1 MLSEIAL
8 SCKAVDTTLESCD
21 HSKAAVCCR
30 VTVNHAVRDGTKFSG
45 SKQNYFHM
53 ILFDMLQ
60 DLVSIFHSVDMATLF
75 LNLNLKFARCKL
87 LHKVIC
93 TAYNAP

>member
-1 MLSEIAL
+1 MTILRQPYVVVLPFIMLFEMAL
-8 SCKAVDTTLESCD
+8 NFQALNK
-21 HSKAAVCCR
+21 
-30 VTVNHAVRDGTKFSG
+30 
-45 SKQNYFHM
+45 NYFHM

-60 DLVSIFHSVDMATLF
+60 ELVSVDMATLF
-75 LNLNLKFARCKL
+75 LNLNLKFARCKH

>member
-1 MLSEIAL
+1 MTILRQPYVVVLPFIMLFKMAL
-8 SCKAVDTTLESCD
+8 NFRALNK
-21 HSKAAVCCR
+21 
-30 VTVNHAVRDGTKFSG
+30 
-45 SKQNYFHM
+45 NYFHM

-60 DLVSIFHSVDMATLF
+60 ELVSIFHSVDMATLF
-75 LNLNLKFARCKL
+75 LNLNLKFARCKH

>member
-1 MLSEIAL
+1 MTILRQPYVVVLPFIILFEMAL
-8 SCKAVDTTLESCD
+8 IFQALNK
-21 HSKAAVCCR
+21 
-30 VTVNHAVRDGTKFSG
+30 
-45 SKQNYFHM
+45 NYFHM

-60 DLVSIFHSVDMATLF
+60 ELVSIFHSVDMATLF
-75 LNLNLKFARCKL
+75 LNLNLKFARCKH

>member
-30 VTVNHAVRDGTKFSG
+30 VTVYHAVRDGTKFSG
-45 SKQNYFHM
+45 SKQKLLSH
-53 ILFDMLQ
+53 
-60 DLVSIFHSVDMATLF
+60 DLVWHATRVGFNFPLCRHGNPVF
-75 LNLNLKFARCKL
+75 EPQLKVCAL
-87 LHKVIC
+87 
-93 TAYNAP
+93 

>member
-8 SCKAVDTTLESCD
+8 SCKAVDTILESCD

-30 VTVNHAVRDGTKFSG
+30 VTVYHSVRDGTKFSG
-45 SKQNYFHM
+45 SKQKLLSQ
-53 ILFDMLQ
+53 LFDMLQ
-60 DLVSIFHSVDMATLF
+60 ELVSIFHSVDMATLF
-75 LNLNLKFARCKL
+75 LNLNLKFARCKH